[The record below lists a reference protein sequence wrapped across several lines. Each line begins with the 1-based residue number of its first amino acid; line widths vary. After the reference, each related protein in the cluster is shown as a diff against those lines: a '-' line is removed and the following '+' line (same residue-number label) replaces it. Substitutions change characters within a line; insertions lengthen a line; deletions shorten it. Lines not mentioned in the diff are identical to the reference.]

1 MTRQEVN
8 RQEYAILREGS
19 RMLTREERDELI
31 AQYAKGYDA
40 VVAALEGITEAEW
53 DAREAPGE
61 WCPREIV
68 HHLGD
73 SEMASALRLRQ
84 MLVTDGAQIVPYD
97 QEEYARVLHY
107 DRPVEGSLLAFR
119 GARAATVPLLEAMSE
134 ADWGRTGH
142 HPESPGYGTATWLEY
157 YAGHAHDHADQ
168 IRRARA
174 TVGD

>member
-1 MTRQEVN
+1 MNQEQ
-8 RQEYAILREGS
+8 RA
-19 RMLTREERDELI
+19 ELI
-31 AQYAKGYDA
+31 AQYAAGYDA
-40 VVAALEGITEAEW
+40 VMAALEGITAVEW
-53 DAREAPGE
+53 RAREAPGE

-84 MLVTDGAQIVPYD
+84 MLVTSGAKIVPYD

-134 ADWGRTGH
+134 ADWARTGH
-142 HPESPGYGTATWLEY
+142 HPEEPSYGTALWLQY
-157 YAGHAHDHADQ
+157 YANHAHDHAEQ

-174 TVGD
+174 TVSS